1 MGMFVSKERSY
12 WLMKS
17 LFRWRSMSL
26 ACISLSSPDWY
37 VEGWAVYNV
46 IARTVADF
54 KIKQNEIKEKSVRRN
69 EKKKNFQK
77 LSIIKML

>member
-26 ACISLSSPDWY
+26 ARISLSSPDWY
-37 VEGWAVYNV
+37 VEGRAVYNV

-54 KIKQNEIKEKSVRRN
+54 KIKQNEIKEKKC
-69 EKKKNFQK
+69 KKKWKKEMIFKSCQ
-77 LSIIKML
+77 L